1 MTQQGAALLRAAV
14 IECLHM
20 PEILD
25 ARVFV
30 AIRSLPHPTPM
41 LVLCETLGKLA
52 TSGGIWAIGVGLAR
66 IRGIE
71 RSGRALALLAPTLGL
86 TGFVAEKPA
95 KAYFARRR
103 SFRHLVAMMV
113 LGVKPRV
120 PSFPS
125 GHAAT
130 SFASALSLGAVW
142 PYRRPVFVLLASIVS
157 FSRVYLGL
165 HGPDEILAGGALG
178 VILAEL
184 LRSPMQRLVQRV
196 NRSHRR
202 AGGAAWVRLLL
213 PRP

>member
-1 MTQQGAALLRAAV
+1 MSVAPGYGPRRNNRAQAA
-14 IECLHM
+14 
-20 PEILD
+20 P
-25 ARVFV
+25 
-30 AIRSLPHPTPM
+30 
-41 LVLCETLGKLA
+41 
-52 TSGGIWAIGVGLAR
+52 
-66 IRGIE
+66 
-71 RSGRALALLAPTLGL
+71 PTLGL
-86 TGFVAEKPA
+86 AGFVAEKPA

-142 PYRRPVFVLLASIVS
+142 PKQRPAFVLLASIVS